1 MLKNP
6 KKIDFVLLSVILI
19 ILAIGILTL
28 ASISAAFSQK
38 NFGNPYYFLKRQI
51 IVGLL
56 PGTILGFFVFKIELN
71 FFKKWALA
79 LFLINLI
86 LTAMVFIPGLGTER
100 LGAIRWLKLGP
111 ISFQPSEFL
120 KITSILYFS
129 ALFCKKRKERENL
142 LAFLAT
148 ILIISIFLIAQPD
161 ISTLG
166 MIVLVS
172 IFIYFAAGN
181 PFWHI
186 LLMGIGGILILTM
199 LIKFEPYRLNRI
211 LAFLN
216 PEKDP
221 MGIGYHSK
229 QALIAVGSGGIG
241 GLGIGMSRQK
251 FGFLPQSISDSIFA
265 AFAEET
271 GFLGSA
277 TLIFL
282 FLIFLWR
289 GFEISK
295 RTKDQF
301 SKLLAFGITSLFSLQ
316 AFLNIASMVR
326 ILPLMGMP
334 LPFISYGGSAMIS
347 GLIGIGFLLK
357 ISKS

>member
-1 MLKNP
+1 MQKDS
-6 KKIDFVLLSVILI
+6 KKIDWVLFSVILI

-28 ASISAAFSQK
+28 ASVSAAFSQQK
-38 NFGNPYYFLKRQI
+38 VGNPYYFLKRQM
-51 IVGLL
+51 
-56 PGTILGFFVFKIELN
+56 ILGFLPGIILAILAFKIKLS
-71 FFKKWALA
+71 FFEKWALIF
-79 LFLINLI
+79 FLGNLI
-86 LTAMVFIPGLGTER
+86 LMAIIFFPIFGRER
-100 LGAIRWLKLGP
+100 LGAVRWLEIGP

-120 KITSILYFS
+120 KISSILYFS
-129 ALFCKKRKERENL
+129 ALFCKKRKSRENL

-148 ILIISIFLIAQPD
+148 ISIISVFLIKQPD

-166 MIVLVS
+166 IIILVS

-181 PFWHI
+181 PGWHI
-186 LLMGIGGILILTM
+186 LLIGFLGILILAM
-199 LIKFEPYRLNRI
+199 LIKFEPYRLNRV

-216 PEKDP
+216 PERDP
-221 MGIGYHSK
+221 MGISYHQK
-229 QALIAVGSGGIG
+229 QALMAVGSGGIY
-241 GLGIGMSRQK
+241 GLGIGMSKQK

-265 AFAEET
+265 IFAEET

-277 TLIFL
+277 VLIFL

-295 RTKDQF
+295 KAKDQF
-301 SKLLAFGITSLFSLQ
+301 SKLLSLGITCLISLQ
-316 AFLNIASMVR
+316 AFINIASMIR

-334 LPFISYGGSAMIS
+334 LPFISYGGSALVS
-347 GLIGIGFLLK
+347 GLIGIGILLN